1 MTSNIV
7 SPWWKARNKSQ
18 RVLLININPIS
29 KHIKFPYKSH
39 ITFRFIEIYSIVFW
53 RHFMLSFSAPQPRN
67 QGERLSLFLLTE
79 LNFFEF
85 QANFS
90 LWIPNSA
97 APMPWQVM
105 WFFSDR
111 TRHRAIK
118 GLSHGCFKSL
128 MVDDRMIWVAWW
140 LGHLHWFRIEVK
152 LQWSFMFDPSLIH
165 VSVTIDS
172 CLVSQWF

>member
-1 MTSNIV
+1 
-7 SPWWKARNKSQ
+7 
-18 RVLLININPIS
+18 
-29 KHIKFPYKSH
+29 
-39 ITFRFIEIYSIVFW
+39 
-53 RHFMLSFSAPQPRN
+53 MLSFSAPQPRN
-67 QGERLSLFLLTE
+67 QGETLSLFLLTE

-97 APMPWQVM
+97 AWMPRQVM

-128 MVDDRMIWVAWW
+128 MVEDWMIWVAWW

-152 LQWSFMFDPSLIH
+152 LQWSFMFDHRSIFDPRFRVDDRFLGYPNGFNPDPIWDAGSQFQKAIISIMCGISFIG
-165 VSVTIDS
+165 VSKHGG
-172 CLVSQWF
+172 VSPNHP